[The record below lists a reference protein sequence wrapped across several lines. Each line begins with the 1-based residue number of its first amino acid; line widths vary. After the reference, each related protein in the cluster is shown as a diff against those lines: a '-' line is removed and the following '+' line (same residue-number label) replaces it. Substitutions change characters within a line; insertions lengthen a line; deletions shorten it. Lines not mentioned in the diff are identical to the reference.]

1 MIRRTLPVA
10 LLVSLTACAAEPP
23 SAPATATPAAPVAA
37 AASASA
43 PAAPAGVEQVVR
55 AALAELAPGAEVG
68 KVSASPI
75 PGFQEVPL
83 EGRVIYVSNDGK
95 YLIQG
100 TLFDI
105 AARESLTSASESVL
119 RKDLLATVGEDRK
132 ITFAAAQPKYTITV
146 FTDIDCGY
154 CQRMHQQIAE
164 YNRLGITVDYLFY
177 PRGGIGSESFDKAVA
192 VWCAPDRN
200 EALTAAKA
208 GRVPPKG
215 DCTNPVTMDYDLGR
229 RIGLDGTPAI
239 YTRDGVQLGGYLE
252 PAAMLARLDE
262 LAAKAAKAAR

>member
-1 MIRRTLPVA
+1 MIRRLLPAA
-10 LLVSLTACAAEPP
+10 LLVSLTACAAEP
-23 SAPATATPAAPVAA
+23 APAPAAATAATAA
-37 AASASA
+37 APA
-43 PAAPAGVEQVVR
+43 PAAKAPAGVEQAVR
-55 AALAELAPGAEVG
+55 EALAGLAPGAELG
-68 KVSASPI
+68 KISASPI

-105 AARESLTSASESVL
+105 ASRESLTSASESVL
-119 RKDLLATVGEDRK
+119 RKDLLATVGKDRK
-132 ITFAAAQPKYTITV
+132 ITFAAAQPKHVVTV

-154 CQRMHQQIAE
+154 CQRMHEQIAD
-164 YNRLGITVDYLFY
+164 YNRLGITVEYLFY

-200 EALTAAKA
+200 AALTAAKA

-215 DCTNPVTMDYDLGR
+215 NCTNPVTMDYDLGR
-229 RIGLDGTPAI
+229 RVGLDGTPAI
-239 YTRDGVQLGGYLE
+239 YNPDGVQLGGYLE
-252 PAAMLARLDE
+252 PAALLGRLDE
-262 LAAKAAKAAR
+262 LAAKAGK

>member
-1 MIRRTLPVA
+1 MIRRTLPLA
-10 LLVSLTACAAEPP
+10 LMISLTACAAEPQ
-23 SAPATATPAAPVAA
+23 APAAAAPAAKAPAAGTPAAK
-37 AASASA
+37 A
-43 PAAPAGVEQVVR
+43 PAAGSPEANVR

-68 KVSASPI
+68 EISASPI
-75 PGFQEVPL
+75 PGYREVPL
-83 EGRVIYVSNDGK
+83 EGRVIYVSDDGK

-105 AARESLTSASESVL
+105 AARESLTAASESVL
-119 RKDLLATVGEDRK
+119 RKDLLATIGKDRR
-132 ITFAAAQPKYTITV
+132 ITFAAAQPKHVVTV

-154 CQRMHQQIAE
+154 CQRMHEQIGE

-177 PRGGIGSESFDKAVA
+177 PRGGIGSESFDKAVS

-200 EALTAAKA
+200 KALTASKA
-208 GRVPPKG
+208 GLVMPKAN
-215 DCTNPVTMDYDLGR
+215 CTNPVTMDYDLGR

-239 YTRDGVQLGGYLE
+239 YTPDGVQLGGYLE

-262 LAAKAAKAAR
+262 LAAKAAK